1 MMSVAG
7 MLVVVNAMRLNDESM
22 ARTDE
27 NAAALAAASRRWT
40 GL

>member
-7 MLVVVNAMRLNDESM
+7 MLAVVNAMRLNDDSIAE
-22 ARTDE
+22 TDE
-27 NAAALAAASRRWT
+27 DAAALAAASRRWT